1 MLRMSGDY
9 LIVDVVAL
17 EKYSMMEESDLGKGA
32 VRCVSEFFPDV
43 RQPYL

>member
-9 LIVDVVAL
+9 LIVDVVVL
-17 EKYSMMEESDLGKGA
+17 GKHSTMEESDLGKGT